1 MHTSG
6 FISPILTHNTTPSF
20 SVLCDSAF
28 PRNDPSLVG
37 KLVRARKVNE
47 MGKSSDTPNCT
58 YLAAV
63 DVLLERA
70 IPSERQSV
78 EWGVRSI
85 KGPFKRLSVPLLA
98 DSYNRYRVVVLCA
111 HLFNFR
117 TRFVGRNQIRTVY
130 YRTETRS
137 PQTGVRQ

>member
-70 IPSERQSV
+70 IPSGNGEFDPSRALLNVLVYRYWRTPTTNIGLLCSVLTCSTLERDLWDKIKSGQSTI
-78 EWGVRSI
+78 GL
-85 KGPFKRLSVPLLA
+85 KL
-98 DSYNRYRVVVLCA
+98 VL
-111 HLFNFR
+111 HR
-117 TRFVGRNQIRTVY
+117 
-130 YRTETRS
+130 
-137 PQTGVRQ
+137 